1 MPDVGNLPEPLH
13 SSPVDLTKHWSVLA
27 QTKAEFKA
35 SGKSGIVI
43 LEDPTVEYRA
53 KLTAFLARF
62 NTKWDMQ
69 KPYLV
74 IEHATQAEALFN
86 LALKAGLRAE
96 LIVPTVPEGR

>member
-1 MPDVGNLPEPLH
+1 MPDVGDLPEPLL
-13 SSPVDLTKHWSVLA
+13 SSAVDLMKHWSVLA

-35 SGKSGIVI
+35 AGRSGIVI
-43 LEDPTVEYRA
+43 LDDPTDEYRA
-53 KLTAFLARF
+53 KVTAFLAKF
-62 NTKWDMQ
+62 NTKWDMK

-96 LIVPTVPEGR
+96 LVVPTAPK